1 MNMDGYNL
9 NDRLNSVRD
18 TTSEKKLKRYALD
31 DYSEKVREIAVSKI
45 TDPALLCYI
54 VKNDRS
60 INVAKRAVQNIDD
73 EEALYNLF
81 MELSKIGI
89 TQYHEIYSAIIEK
102 IASHAIAGEKILA
115 EIVLNDSRWAIRR
128 EAVIKITNQKV
139 LVELAL
145 NHSDDIVRK
154 EAVKKIANQEVL
166 VEIALNDSDA
176 NVRQEAVKK
185 IANQEALVEIA
196 SNDFHWIRR
205 EAVKRI
211 TNQEVLVEIAL
222 DNQENDVRREAVKR
236 ITNQE
241 VLVDIL
247 LNDSYDDFSDDA
259 IEGISDK
266 EVLLEILSVKSPN
279 FVRNAADKINDQL
292 ILLDLALSNERVAE
306 NLDMES
312 EIFYKALKKE
322 VS

>member
-211 TNQEVLVEIAL
+211 TNQEVLV
-222 DNQENDVRREAVKR
+222 
-236 ITNQE
+236 
-241 VLVDIL
+241 DIL

-292 ILLDLALSNERVAE
+292 ILLDLALSNESVAE

>member
-166 VEIALNDSDA
+166 VEIA
-176 NVRQEAVKK
+176 
-185 IANQEALVEIA
+185 

-222 DNQENDVRREAVKR
+222 DNQENDVRREAFKR

-292 ILLDLALSNERVAE
+292 ILLDLALSNESVAE

>member
-1 MNMDGYNL
+1 MDGYNL

-166 VEIALNDSDA
+166 VEIA
-176 NVRQEAVKK
+176 
-185 IANQEALVEIA
+185 
-196 SNDFHWIRR
+196 SNDFYWIRR

-292 ILLDLALSNERVAE
+292 ILLDLALSNESVAE

>member
-154 EAVKKIANQEVL
+154 EAVKKIANQE
-166 VEIALNDSDA
+166 
-176 NVRQEAVKK
+176 
-185 IANQEALVEIA
+185 ALVEIA
-196 SNDFHWIRR
+196 SNDFHWI
-205 EAVKRI
+205 
-211 TNQEVLVEIAL
+211 
-222 DNQENDVRREAVKR
+222 RREAVKR

-292 ILLDLALSNERVAE
+292 ILLDLALSNESVAE

>member
-1 MNMDGYNL
+1 MDGYNL

-115 EIVLNDSRWAIRR
+115 EIVLNDSRWTIRR
-128 EAVIKITNQKV
+128 
-139 LVELAL
+139 
-145 NHSDDIVRK
+145 
-154 EAVKKIANQEVL
+154 EAVKKIANQEV
-166 VEIALNDSDA
+166 
-176 NVRQEAVKK
+176 
-185 IANQEALVEIA
+185 LVEIA

-211 TNQEVLVEIAL
+211 TNQEALVEIAL
-222 DNQENDVRREAVKR
+222 DNQENDVRREAFKR

-292 ILLDLALSNERVAE
+292 ILLDLALSNESVAE

>member
-1 MNMDGYNL
+1 MDGYNL

-166 VEIALNDSDA
+166 VELALNDSDDI
-176 NVRQEAVKK
+176 VRKEAVKK
-185 IANQEALVEIA
+185 IANQ
-196 SNDFHWIRR
+196 IR
-205 EAVKRI
+205 K
-211 TNQEVLVEIAL
+211 
-222 DNQENDVRREAVKR
+222 
-236 ITNQE
+236 
-241 VLVDIL
+241 
-247 LNDSYDDFSDDA
+247 F
-259 IEGISDK
+259 
-266 EVLLEILSVKSPN
+266 
-279 FVRNAADKINDQL
+279 
-292 ILLDLALSNERVAE
+292 
-306 NLDMES
+306 
-312 EIFYKALKKE
+312 
-322 VS
+322 

>member
-9 NDRLNSVRD
+9 NNRLNSVRD

-211 TNQEVLVEIAL
+211 TNQEVLV
-222 DNQENDVRREAVKR
+222 
-236 ITNQE
+236 
-241 VLVDIL
+241 DIL

-292 ILLDLALSNERVAE
+292 ILLDLALSNESVAE

>member
-1 MNMDGYNL
+1 MDGYNL

-45 TDPALLCYI
+45 TDPTLLCYI

-145 NHSDDIVRK
+145 NDSDDIVRK

-166 VEIALNDSDA
+166 VEIA
-176 NVRQEAVKK
+176 
-185 IANQEALVEIA
+185 
-196 SNDFHWIRR
+196 SNDFYWIRR

-222 DNQENDVRREAVKR
+222 DNQENDVRREAFKR

-292 ILLDLALSNERVAE
+292 ILLDLALSNESVAE

>member
-1 MNMDGYNL
+1 MDGYNL

-211 TNQEVLVEIAL
+211 TNQEVLV
-222 DNQENDVRREAVKR
+222 
-236 ITNQE
+236 
-241 VLVDIL
+241 DIL

-292 ILLDLALSNERVAE
+292 ILLDLALSNESVAE

>member
-1 MNMDGYNL
+1 MDGYNL

-45 TDPALLCYI
+45 TDPTLLCYI

-145 NHSDDIVRK
+145 NDSDDIVRK
-154 EAVKKIANQEVL
+154 EAVKKIANQEV
-166 VEIALNDSDA
+166 
-176 NVRQEAVKK
+176 
-185 IANQEALVEIA
+185 LVEIA

-222 DNQENDVRREAVKR
+222 DNQENDVRREAFKR

-292 ILLDLALSNERVAE
+292 ILLDLALSNESVAE

>member
-166 VEIALNDSDA
+166 VEIAL
-176 NVRQEAVKK
+176 
-185 IANQEALVEIA
+185 
-196 SNDFHWIRR
+196 
-205 EAVKRI
+205 
-211 TNQEVLVEIAL
+211 
-222 DNQENDVRREAVKR
+222 DNQENDVRREAFKR

-292 ILLDLALSNERVAE
+292 ILLDLALSNESVAE